1 MTKGIL
7 YYTISFAI
15 LIVVILALFITKK
28 WIITNKNTTIIY
40 LILWLIGFV
49 LAMLFTIILITNECG
64 IN

>member
-1 MTKGIL
+1 MAIGIL

-15 LIVVILALFITKK
+15 LIIMIIVLFAIRK
-28 WIITNKNTTIIY
+28 WIVVNKDTKIIY
-40 LILWLIGFV
+40 LIMSLIGFA